1 MNLEVY
7 LQNSNDGTIYNISDI
22 TEEIQVSDSID
33 GEASK
38 LTTILQQDPNNIL
51 QLSNGSIISFIVD
64 GKGFFFGYVFKMGTD
79 ADNNY
84 KITAY
89 DQLRYFKNNDIM
101 TTKNQT
107 ASNIFANIC
116 QNNNMKYY
124 IKTPTSYVPEP
135 YVHDKKTLYTIV
147 KRGMDLA
154 SIYDK
159 KKYFIKDNFGTLTWS
174 ELQAEKTNVILG
186 DNSLV
191 NSYTYEK
198 SIDSDVYNQ
207 VKMYRD
213 NETTGKRDIW
223 IVKDSNNI
231 KKWGLLQFL
240 EKADDN
246 DNSAQVKQKAENYL
260 KKYNAEVETLKMQS
274 DGIIELTAG
283 KGIKFELAKLNISK
297 WMWIKNSTHTFT
309 KYSHTMELEVEV

>member
-1 MNLEVY
+1 
-7 LQNSNDGTIYNISDI
+7 
-22 TEEIQVSDSID
+22 
-33 GEASK
+33 
-38 LTTILQQDPNNIL
+38 
-51 QLSNGSIISFIVD
+51 
-64 GKGFFFGYVFKMGTD
+64 
-79 ADNNY
+79 
-84 KITAY
+84 
-89 DQLRYFKNNDIM
+89 
-101 TTKNQT
+101 
-107 ASNIFANIC
+107 
-116 QNNNMKYY
+116 
-124 IKTPTSYVPEP
+124 
-135 YVHDKKTLYTIV
+135 
-147 KRGMDLA
+147 
-154 SIYDK
+154 
-159 KKYFIKDNFGTLTWS
+159 
-174 ELQAEKTNVILG
+174 
-186 DNSLV
+186 
-191 NSYTYEK
+191 
-198 SIDSDVYNQ
+198 
-207 VKMYRD
+207 MYRD

>member
-1 MNLEVY
+1 MDY
-7 LQNSNDGTIYNISDI
+7 YRYQI
-22 TEEIQVSDSID
+22 
-33 GEASK
+33 
-38 LTTILQQDPNNIL
+38 
-51 QLSNGSIISFIVD
+51 GSIISFIVD
-64 GKGFFFGYVFKMGTD
+64 GKGFFFGYIFKVGTD

-107 ASNIFANIC
+107 ASDIFAMVCRNYNI
-116 QNNNMKYY
+116 KYN
-124 IKTPTSYVPEP
+124 IKVPTYFVPEA
-135 YVHDKKTLYTIV
+135 YVHDKKTLYAII

-159 KKYFIKDNFGTLTWS
+159 KKYFVKDNFGTLTWS
-174 ELQAEKTNVILG
+174 ELEAEKTNIILG

-198 SIDSDVYNQ
+198 SIDNNVYNQ
-207 VKMYRD
+207 VKIYRD

-223 IVKDSNNI
+223 IVKDSNNM
-231 KKWGLLQFL
+231 KRWGLLQYL
-240 EKADDN
+240 EKADD
-246 DNSAQVKQKAENYL
+246 DANSAQVRQSAENYL
-260 KKYNAEVETLKMQS
+260 KRYNKETETLKLQA
-274 DGIIELTAG
+274 DGILELTAG
-283 KGIKFELAKLNISK
+283 KGIKFEMNKLNISR

-309 KYSHTMELEVEV
+309 KYSHTMELEVEI